1 MRRRACVA
9 TMRDALLR
17 VRLSC
22 RGALLFYTGK
32 GSIMDQQP
40 HTEPEEASPTSNLNQ
55 PNAADTQQDASTD
68 AKSSQKPEHNP
79 HKTRRIA
86 IIVSV
91 VVIAA
96 VAIGV
101 FALTYCPHEWAE
113 ANCSSPKTCLK
124 CGKTEGE
131 PLGDEGHVWDSATCT
146 KPKTCSIC
154 GKTEGSALGHKW
166 EDQTY
171 EKPKTCSRCGAT
183 EGKSL
188 KDETDDLIADL
199 KQDLKRSGEHKRYNI
214 TIRPS

>member
-1 MRRRACVA
+1 MA
-9 TMRDALLR
+9 TMRDALLQ

-22 RGALLFYTGK
+22 RGALLFSTGK

-40 HTEPEEASPTSNLNQ
+40 HTESEAEEHEPNQSDKAEEQQEVSEDVGTSQ
-55 PNAADTQQDASTD
+55 TS
-68 AKSSQKPEHNP
+68 KRSSHS
-79 HKTRRIA
+79 TRRIA
-86 IIVSV
+86 IIVSAII
-91 VVIAA
+91 IAA
-96 VAIGV
+96 ITIGI
-101 FALTYCPHEWAE
+101 FALAYCPHEWAD
-113 ANCSSPKTCLK
+113 ANCTSPKTCLK

-131 PLGDEGHVWDSATCT
+131 PPGDEGHVWDSATCT

-199 KQDLKRSGEHKRYNI
+199 KQDLQRSGEHKRYNI